1 MFQITVSR
9 NGAYLNVECCAGDS
23 EWRLSQL
30 RWAGHILATRF
41 AKKNTFD
48 FTGTI
53 PDPELRALLLVQ
65 IIDHDLVF
73 DIIEKITVA

>member
-1 MFQITVSR
+1 
-9 NGAYLNVECCAGDS
+9 
-23 EWRLSQL
+23 LSQL

-41 AKKNTFD
+41 AKKNSFD

-53 PDPELRALLLVQ
+53 SDPELRALLLVQ

-73 DIIEKITVA
+73 YIIEKITVA